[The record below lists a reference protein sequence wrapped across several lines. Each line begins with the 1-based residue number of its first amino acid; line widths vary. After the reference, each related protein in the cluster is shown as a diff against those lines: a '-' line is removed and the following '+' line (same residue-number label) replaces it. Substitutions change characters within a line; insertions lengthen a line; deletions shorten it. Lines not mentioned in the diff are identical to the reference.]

1 MNKQKIEYVP
11 IDSIF
16 PYENNPRIN
25 DQAVEAVAQSIEE
38 FGFKGPIIVDK
49 DNVIIAGHTRK
60 KAAEALG
67 MTEVPVIKAL
77 DLDEEQVRAFRIA
90 DNKTNEFAE
99 WDLDLLGI
107 ELQGLEEIFTGFD
120 LGEYDEM
127 MGIEKEVTED
137 DFEIEIP
144 EEPKSK
150 VGDIY
155 QLGRHRLMV
164 GDSTDSEHMK
174 QLMDGAEADL
184 TVTDPPYNINV
195 QGQDGMTIMNDNMA
209 NDDFQIFLN
218 DTFRVMKEALRAGG
232 AFYIFHSDTQR
243 YRFSH
248 ALLVNELQER
258 QNLIWIKSSFTL
270 GRQDYQWKHEPALYG
285 WKEGAAHYF
294 VNDHTQSTVIED
306 MPNINQMT
314 KDELKE
320 QVKEL
325 RKFID
330 AGTTLLRE
338 DKPSSNDLHPT
349 MKPLT
354 LLQTPIKNSSK
365 KGQIVLDQFGGS
377 GSTLITCE
385 QLDRICYMME
395 YEPKYADVII
405 NRWEHFTGEKAIKLQ

>member
-1 MNKQKIEYVP
+1 MNKQQIEYVP
-11 IDSIF
+11 IDTIF
-16 PYENNPRIN
+16 PYENNPRLN
-25 DQAVEAVAQSIEE
+25 EKAVEAVAQSIEE

-49 DNVIIAGHTRK
+49 DSVIIAGHTRK
-60 KAAEALG
+60 LAAEALG
-67 MTEVPVIKAL
+67 MTEVPIIRAL

-150 VGDIY
+150 VGEIY
-155 QLGRHRLMV
+155 QLGKHRLMC
-164 GDSTDSEHMK
+164 GDSTSSEDMK
-174 QLMDGAEADL
+174 QLMNGKLADL

-209 NDDFQIFLN
+209 NDDFQTFLN

-270 GRQDYQWKHEPALYG
+270 GRQDYQWKHEPCLYG

-294 VNDHTQSTVIED
+294 INDFSQSTVIED

-354 LLQTPIKNSSK
+354 LLQTPIKNNSK
-365 KGQIVLDQFGGS
+365 KGEIVLDQFGGS

-385 QLDRICYMME
+385 QLERICYMME
-395 YEPKYADVII
+395 YEPKYLDVII
-405 NRWEHFTGEKAIKLQ
+405 NRWEQFTGEKAIKLQ

>member
-1 MNKQKIEYVP
+1 MKITCECGHEAEY
-11 IDSIF
+11 
-16 PYENNPRIN
+16 
-25 DQAVEAVAQSIEE
+25 
-38 FGFKGPIIVDK
+38 
-49 DNVIIAGHTRK
+49 
-60 KAAEALG
+60 
-67 MTEVPVIKAL
+67 TEK
-77 DLDEEQVRAFRIA
+77 
-90 DNKTNEFAE
+90 
-99 WDLDLLGI
+99 
-107 ELQGLEEIFTGFD
+107 EIF
-120 LGEYDEM
+120 
-127 MGIEKEVTED
+127 
-137 DFEIEIP
+137 
-144 EEPKSK
+144 S
-150 VGDIY
+150 
-155 QLGRHRLMV
+155 HRLMV

-209 NDDFQIFLN
+209 NDEFQIFLN

-365 KGQIVLDQFGGS
+365 KGEIVLDQFGGS

-405 NRWEHFTGEKAIKLQ
+405 NRWEHFTGEKAIQLQ